1 MPTPYNQVFDSFLSK
16 IEDTSYLILTDP
28 EIEIDLIKLLNSSL
42 IHFTYPKVD
51 IFQKDDELQTFTLDI
66 PYAEIEIISR
76 MMVKEWTGRKIR
88 NIRLIEQALSDRDF
102 KLTSQAN
109 HLQALLDLQKYNDSE
124 IEKLLAKYSYSN
136 NLKADYSGL
145 AGD

>member
-1 MPTPYNQVFDSFLSK
+1 MPTPYSQVFDSFLSK

-28 EIEIDLIKLLNSSL
+28 EIETDLIKLLNSSL

-76 MMVKEWTGRKIR
+76 MMVKEWTGRKIH

>member
-1 MPTPYNQVFDSFLSK
+1 MPTPYSQVFDSFLSK
-16 IEDTSYLILTDP
+16 IEDSTYLALTDP
-28 EIEIDLIKLLNSSL
+28 EIETDLTKLLNSSL

-51 IFQKDDELQTFTLDI
+51 IFSKDDENLEFLNDI
-66 PYAEIEIISR
+66 SYSEIEIIAR
-76 MMVKEWTGRKIR
+76 CMVKEWTGRKIR
-88 NIRLIEQALSDRDF
+88 NIKLIEQALSDRDF

-124 IEKLLAKYSYSN
+124 IENLLTKYSYSN

>member
-1 MPTPYNQVFDSFLSK
+1 MPTPYSQVFDSFLSK

-28 EIEIDLIKLLNSSL
+28 EIETDLIKLLNSSL